1 MSISFHISDTSLSFS
16 LSPLLL
22 FSLLCIL
29 LNAFF
34 TCLFLVVFPTLK
46 FVFITQVFLQRLACL
61 ICCLFISLLL
71 AFSLSLSCSLCHS
84 VFIFIFICEMSGKA
98 RLAWGCRSVI
108 CRHRRLPR
116 LLRLCRRLF
125 RPFARLGSWLWL
137 FLVRVICFAY
147 YSRPSRLNSAP
158 VGLCALLFLR
168 FGTCNMQISA
178 AFCFCFCFVSEL
190 KQSEAPASSQTAQ
203 DPKLCATRNR
213 NQMRALI
220 VVVVV
225 VVVRLVVC
233 AGMWPDPAV
242 ASSRSP

>member
-1 MSISFHISDTSLSFS
+1 
-16 LSPLLL
+16 
-22 FSLLCIL
+22 
-29 LNAFF
+29 
-34 TCLFLVVFPTLK
+34 
-46 FVFITQVFLQRLACL
+46 
-61 ICCLFISLLL
+61 
-71 AFSLSLSCSLCHS
+71 
-84 VFIFIFICEMSGKA
+84 MSGKA
-98 RLAWGCRSVI
+98 RQARGCRSVI
-108 CRHRRLPR
+108 CRHRRLLLLPRLPR
-116 LLRLCRRLF
+116 LLRLCRGLF

-178 AFCFCFCFVSEL
+178 AFCFRFCFVPEL

-213 NQMRALI
+213 NQMRAMI
-220 VVVVV
+220 VAAVVV

-233 AGMWPDPAV
+233 AGMWPDPPSPETVVVLPVNPRLLALKGLECLKWTCGIFQSV
-242 ASSRSP
+242 QSRHMCVKYP

>member
-1 MSISFHISDTSLSFS
+1 MPVLSAAYLFPSYSFS
-16 LSPLLL
+16 L
-22 FSLLCIL
+22 
-29 LNAFF
+29 
-34 TCLFLVVFPTLK
+34 
-46 FVFITQVFLQRLACL
+46 
-61 ICCLFISLLL
+61 
-71 AFSLSLSCSLCHS
+71 SLSLSCSLCHS

-98 RLAWGCRSVI
+98 RQARGCRSVI
-108 CRHRRLPR
+108 CRHRRLLLLPRLPR

-178 AFCFCFCFVSEL
+178 AFCFRFCFVPEL

-213 NQMRALI
+213 NQMRAMI
-220 VVVVV
+220 VAVVVV

-242 ASSRSP
+242 VASRSS